1 MASNAPVG
9 TGLDPSVCRQTTY
22 TGNATETLAFTDLA
36 GNAGST
42 GITIDRIDTTAPTAT
57 LEYSTT
63 GATNQPV
70 EVTLT
75 LNKTGT
81 VVVT

>member
-1 MASNAPVG
+1 
-9 TGLDPSVCRQTTY
+9 VCRQKTY

-42 GITIDRIDTTAPTAT
+42 GILIDRIDTTVPTAT
-57 LEYSTT
+57 IAYSTT

-70 EVTLT
+70 AAFLT
-75 LNKTGT
+75 LSETGT
-81 VVVT
+81 VAMT